1 MEESQ
6 ITMKESQI
14 TMKESQKKLS
24 SMEQNKE
31 EFNAMLNKVRSWEKI
46 TEEEFVSFFKSYT
59 KNMTQTIDELT
70 DFLVNDAKIY
80 KKLPFEKDILANLN
94 K

>member
-1 MEESQ
+1 M
-6 ITMKESQI
+6 
-14 TMKESQKKLS
+14 QKGQNKLS

-31 EFNAMLNKVRSWEKI
+31 EFNGMLNKVRSWEKI

-59 KNMTQTIDELT
+59 KNMTQTIKEKFKIDNQTQEDELT
-70 DFLVNDAKIY
+70 DFLVNNVKTY
-80 KKLPFEKDILANLN
+80 KDLPFEKNLLANLN